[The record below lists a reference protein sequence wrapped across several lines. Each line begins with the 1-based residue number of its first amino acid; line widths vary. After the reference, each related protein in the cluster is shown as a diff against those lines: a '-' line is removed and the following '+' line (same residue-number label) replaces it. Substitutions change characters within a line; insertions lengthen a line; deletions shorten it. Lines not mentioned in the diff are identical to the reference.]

1 MKKVIMMS
9 MLLLGCN
16 DDIQVR
22 EVKVQ
27 YVIDPSI
34 VEYVLDFQRDVESVG
49 LAIENDNISFSV
61 ILGRLPDNVAGM
73 AIGMFNPYCVNIII
87 SEDIWRLLDRS
98 ERKALIYHELA
109 HDVFELHHNTC
120 RVMTGSLRGFGP
132 SAYRELLETLAKQQ
146 NK

>member
-1 MKKVIMMS
+1 MKKVIMIMS
-9 MLLLGCN
+9 ILLLGCN
-16 DDIQVR
+16 DNVQVR

-34 VEYVLDFQRDVESVG
+34 LEYVLEFQRDVESVG

-61 ILGRLPDNVAGM
+61 ILGKLPNNVAGM

-98 ERKALIYHELA
+98 ERK
-109 HDVFELHHNTC
+109 
-120 RVMTGSLRGFGP
+120 GFNL
-132 SAYRELLETLAKQQ
+132 S
-146 NK
+146 